1 MNATTL
7 ILVTMILLVT
17 VKTVISQSHVTNHQ
31 RAIAS
36 NPVKYN
42 FNFDNSYL
50 VMETVSYS
58 SNDPQNNQQV
68 TQPVT
73 SPEPVSL
80 NQLKSRLSAI
90 EMEFIDVVTK
100 PSYMLTHPAIRDVTV
115 PSTARFDLA
124 WARAKETIEKDSQT
138 GTTSSETIKL
148 VKEAECAWNAAMEM
162 AEKIGTNGLTQSD
175 ARRARR
181 LVERIINPVFPS
193 EVESDKKALA
203 ALLNKVTY
211 DSGALSGEKI
221 IDPLSFMFS
230 GNEMRKAISAKRNTP
245 ELETD

>member
-1 MNATTL
+1 MNAITL
-7 ILVTMILLVT
+7 VLITMIFLIT
-17 VKTVISQSHVTNHQ
+17 VKTASSHSPASRPQH
-31 RAIAS
+31 AIAPKPAK
-36 NPVKYN
+36 NN
-42 FNFDNSYL
+42 FNFNNTYL

-58 SNDPQNNQQV
+58 SNDSQNNQHI
-68 TQPVT
+68 THPVT

-80 NQLKSRLSAI
+80 NQLESRLSAI

-124 WARAKETIEKDSQT
+124 WARAKEAIEKDSHT

-230 GNEMRKAISAKRNTP
+230 GNEMRKVISVKRNTP

>member
-17 VKTVISQSHVTNHQ
+17 VKTVISQSHVTKHQ

-73 SPEPVSL
+73 SPEHVSL

-100 PSYMLTHPAIRDVTV
+100 PSYMLTHPAIRDVTCLLYTS
-115 PSTARFDLA
+115 PSPR
-124 WARAKETIEKDSQT
+124 DS
-138 GTTSSETIKL
+138 
-148 VKEAECAWNAAMEM
+148 
-162 AEKIGTNGLTQSD
+162 
-175 ARRARR
+175 
-181 LVERIINPVFPS
+181 
-193 EVESDKKALA
+193 
-203 ALLNKVTY
+203 
-211 DSGALSGEKI
+211 
-221 IDPLSFMFS
+221 
-230 GNEMRKAISAKRNTP
+230 
-245 ELETD
+245 